1 MAVIGQ
7 TNSKVLYKKTPR
19 IWVASPALPSNGW
32 LYGLLGHWCPGSDIG
47 GGLAGWR
54 MAAAVRGGEA
64 EAKYSR
70 FYRRRFGQDLET

>member
-7 TNSKVLYKKTPR
+7 SNLKVLYKKTPR
-19 IWVASPALPSNGW
+19 IWVASNGW
-32 LYGLLGHWCPGSDIG
+32 LYGLLGHWCPGSDIV

-54 MAAAVRGGEA
+54 MAAVRRE